1 MISTVINPKGVTQGR
16 FSRVEEYVVFCF
28 APNAFVADSE
38 DNLLNPPVLNR
49 KPRWKGLLRSGTDAL
64 RSDRES
70 MFYPIF
76 IDDEHHIV
84 KGAGSYLPISETPT
98 IGEKIDGLDVA
109 WPIRKDGSFGRWS
122 VGSETLNA
130 LISKGYVSCG
140 RFDAKR
146 NTWGIT
152 YISQPNQAK
161 IEQGKIII
169 TGRDEQTGV
178 VSIEYAQDDTRVIKT
193 IWHRSYHDAGAY
205 GSDLITSILGYSGA
219 FSFPKSV
226 YSTKDA
232 LSAIVRNNPNA
243 LIVDFFA
250 GSGTTLNAVNLLNAE
265 DGGQRRC
272 IIVTNNEVSE
282 SESEELKTLGYT
294 QGDAEW
300 EMHGICRSVTWPR
313 TKYTIT
319 GKRAD
324 DSVLGGEYFSSLTH
338 EVASARIVRK
348 IDFVTL
354 DMLSTAA
361 KKKQIVALLGK
372 DKLAQ
377 SLVKVDSKYI
387 VSDKHSVSILF
398 DDSAIYEW
406 LDALDEQDH
415 IREFYIITQNSRLF
429 NDTKGKIQEL
439 LGDYIVQEQVK
450 RPISDGFSTN
460 CEYFK
465 LGFLDKNDVALGRQ
479 FKEILP
485 LLWLK
490 AGAVGKR
497 PEYDGELP
505 DMLILPENRLA
516 ILINESGYMSFA
528 EQLNEHP
535 EIDSV
540 FIVTDS
546 ERAYREMISGL
557 KVTNTYQLYRSYL
570 DNFRINARR

>member
-1 MISTVINPKGVTQGR
+1 M
-16 FSRVEEYVVFCF
+16 
-28 APNAFVADSE
+28 
-38 DNLLNPPVLNR
+38 
-49 KPRWKGLLRSGTDAL
+49 
-64 RSDRES
+64 
-70 MFYPIF
+70 
-76 IDDEHHIV
+76 
-84 KGAGSYLPISETPT
+84 
-98 IGEKIDGLDVA
+98 
-109 WPIRKDGSFGRWS
+109 
-122 VGSETLNA
+122 
-130 LISKGYVSCG
+130 
-140 RFDAKR
+140 
-146 NTWGIT
+146 
-152 YISQPNQAK
+152 
-161 IEQGKIII
+161 
-169 TGRDEQTGV
+169 
-178 VSIEYAQDDTRVIKT
+178 
-193 IWHRSYHDAGAY
+193 
-205 GSDLITSILGYSGA
+205 ITSILGYSGA